1 MDQIKASII
10 VGIKNRSNHFSL
22 TFPFNISQ
30 VGVDYELI
38 YVNFNSTD
46 DCFGSLLLDHIEKYK
61 KIFSSNLLSIKE
73 VHIKNVD
80 YYNPSEAKNL
90 GSQFSKS
97 EILCFNDADTILGM
111 SYLDKWVELVKP
123 EQTFVTNRC
132 QESMASKSK
141 RILDTI
147 NYGNLLVSKKDF
159 LEVLGFDES
168 RKNYGGDDDD
178 IFHRLKLSGL
188 REINPYSYKECNQY
202 SILHDDDQ
210 RLSNLEV
217 AERCDPESAF
227 NEIYKNKQQKSRK
240 NDYLSYNN
248 FESVKIYN
256 RYDLS

>member
-1 MDQIKASII
+1 MAEIKASII
-10 VGIKNRSNHFSL
+10 IGVKNRSNHFSL

-30 VGVDYELI
+30 VGIDYELI

-46 DCFGSLLLDHIEKYK
+46 DCFSSLLLEHIRKYED
-61 KIFSSNLLSIKE
+61 IFSSNLLSIKE
-73 VHIKNVD
+73 VYLKDVD

-90 GSQFSKS
+90 GACFSKS
-97 EILCFNDADTILGM
+97 EVLCFNDADTALGM
-111 SYLDKWVELVKP
+111 NYLNKWSEFVKLN
-123 EQTFVTNRC
+123 QTFVTNRY

-141 RILDTI
+141 RILDNI
-147 NYGNLLVSKKDF
+147 NYGNLVVSKKDF

-188 REINPYSYKECNQY
+188 REVNPYSYKECNQY

-217 AERCDPESAF
+217 TERCDPELTF
-227 NEIYKNKQQKSRK
+227 DEIYKNKQQKSRQ
-240 NDYLSYNN
+240 NNYLFYNN
-248 FESVKIYN
+248 FESVKIYS
-256 RYDLS
+256 RYGLS